1 MTNLFEQANDQ
12 LPIDDSKNYLEELV
26 GEGKKFQS
34 HEDLARGKYEADQY
48 IEILKKRQ
56 DELRADYLK
65 LRDENASKAKLEDL
79 IKQMENQRLASSES
93 TQANEDTKKPAFDPA
108 ELDALMSNKIQQH
121 ELQRKE
127 SDNLNSV
134 MSKLKEQYGSN
145 YVSVLQT
152 KTEELGLSKDD
163 VNTLARKSP
172 KAFFNTLGLG
182 QQQQESF
189 SAPPRSAQRNDNF
202 APRGAQKRTWSYY
215 QDMKRKDPAAWLN
228 PKIAVQMQQDAIDL
242 GEAFRDGDYFVKG
255 LHEQ

>member
-12 LPIDDSKNYLEELV
+12 LPVDETKNYLQELV

-34 HEDLARGKYEADQY
+34 PEDLARGKYEADQY

-56 DELRADYLK
+56 DELRDDYLK

-79 IKQMENQRLASSES
+79 IKQMENQRLASSE
-93 TQANEDTKKPAFDPA
+93 TTPAKEDSKPAFDPA
-108 ELDALMSNKIQQH
+108 ELDTLMSNKIQQH

-127 SDNLNSV
+127 TDNLNSV
-134 MSKLKEQYGSN
+134 MSKLKERYGSN

-163 VNTLARKSP
+163 VNALARKSP
-172 KAFFNTLGLG
+172 KAFFNTLGLE

-189 SAPPRSAQRNDNF
+189 SAPPRSAQRSDSF
-202 APRGAQKRTWSYY
+202 SPKGAQKRTWSYY